1 MKKSFAGA
9 TNVIDRRRLHPVQ
22 QVQNL
27 IFGYSTERTVM
38 NNEPTAEATAP
49 AALGV
54 QILDATDQQ
63 KRLALGLISTCHTLN
78 HLQYSITS
86 VIYPVV
92 MKELGFG
99 LFQLG
104 VISAVSSFVGQGLQV
119 VYGFITGMF
128 RRTAILGTGN
138 VIVGITAM
146 LQYFVG
152 SYPQLLAARVVIDA
166 GSSPQH
172 PLGSSILS
180 RYYPKARG
188 WALTFHHT
196 AGNLG
201 SFLGPA
207 LASLALLYMGW
218 RTAFVVFGIFSLA
231 MGLTL
236 FLLQDYTSGSDEAEG
251 KKSIF
256 QANLNAYII
265 CLKNRNILLTSLV
278 LMVGAAG
285 RGTGV
290 NATYLVPFF
299 MERFNISASTGGML
313 LTVMMGAGLIGPL
326 VIAWLSDRTGKRT
339 LITQAT
345 LLLSAIMTV
354 WLARH
359 SNLGPLFYLNLVF
372 YGAVVQ
378 ARGALTQT
386 MIGDFASVK
395 LTDAA
400 FSIYYFVGF
409 ISGPIWTLI
418 IGYMMDHF
426 GFTPAFYVAASTYV
440 AGMLLLLLVK
450 EEPAK
455 V

>member
-1 MKKSFAGA
+1 
-9 TNVIDRRRLHPVQ
+9 
-22 QVQNL
+22 
-27 IFGYSTERTVM
+27 M
-38 NNEPTAEATAP
+38 NNEQTAEATASV
-49 AALGV
+49 ALGA
-54 QILDATDQQ
+54 QALDATDQQ

-92 MKELGFG
+92 MRELGFG

-128 RRTAILGTGN
+128 RRTAILGAGN

-146 LQYFVG
+146 LQYFIG

-188 WALTFHHT
+188 WALTFHHS

-201 SFLGPA
+201 SFIGPA

-236 FLLQDYTSGSDEAEG
+236 FLLRDYTSAPEDAEG
-251 KKSIF
+251 KKSLLKS
-256 QANLNAYII
+256 NVNAYLL
-265 CLKNRNILLTSLV
+265 CLKNRKILFTSLV

-299 MERFNISASTGGML
+299 MERFNITASTGGML

-326 VIAWLSDRTGKRT
+326 VIAWFSDRSGKR
-339 LITQAT
+339 IVATQLT

-354 WLARH
+354 WLVQH
-359 SNLGPLFYLNLVF
+359 SHLGLLFYLNLIL
-372 YGAVVQ
+372 YGGVVQ
-378 ARGALTQT
+378 ARSSLTQT
-386 MIGDFASVK
+386 MIGDFASPE

-426 GFTPAFYVAASTYV
+426 GFTPAFYLAASTYI
-440 AGMLLLLLVK
+440 AGMLLLALVK
-450 EEPAK
+450 EESTRSEK

>member
-1 MKKSFAGA
+1 
-9 TNVIDRRRLHPVQ
+9 
-22 QVQNL
+22 
-27 IFGYSTERTVM
+27 M
-38 NNEPTAEATAP
+38 NGQP
-49 AALGV
+49 AAEVSISTSSLE
-54 QILDATDQQ
+54 ATDQQ

-86 VIYPVV
+86 VIFPVV

-104 VISAVSSFVGQGLQV
+104 VISAVSNFVGQGLQV
-119 VYGFITGMF
+119 VYGFISGMF
-128 RRTAILGTGN
+128 RRTAILGAGN

-152 SYPQLLAARVVIDA
+152 SFPQLLAARVIIDA

-188 WALTFHHT
+188 WALTFHHS

-201 SFLGPA
+201 SFIGPA
-207 LASLALLYMGW
+207 LASLALLYVGW

-231 MGLTL
+231 MGLSL
-236 FLLQDYTSGSDEAEG
+236 FLLRDYTSTTEETDA
-251 KKSIF
+251 KRNIF
-256 QANLNAYII
+256 KANVNAYLL
-265 CLKNRNILLTSLV
+265 CLKNHKIIITSLV

-299 MERFNISASTGGML
+299 MERFNVTASTGGML
-313 LTVMMGAGLIGPL
+313 LTVMMGAGLVGPL
-326 VIAWLSDRTGKRT
+326 LIAWFSDRLGKRT
-339 LITQAT
+339 FITQLT

-354 WLARH
+354 WLAQH
-359 SNLGPLFYLNLVF
+359 SELGWLFYVNLIL
-372 YGAVVQ
+372 YGSVVQ
-378 ARGALTQT
+378 ARGSLTQT
-386 MIGDFASVK
+386 MIGDFASPE

-418 IGYMMDHF
+418 IGYMMEHY
-426 GFTPAFYVAASTYV
+426 GFAPAFYVAATTYI
-440 AGMLLLLLVK
+440 AGMLLLSLVR
-450 EEPAK
+450 EDDAK
-455 V
+455 M

>member
-1 MKKSFAGA
+1 
-9 TNVIDRRRLHPVQ
+9 
-22 QVQNL
+22 
-27 IFGYSTERTVM
+27 M
-38 NNEPTAEATAP
+38 NGQP
-49 AALGV
+49 AAEVSISTSSLE
-54 QILDATDQQ
+54 ATDQQ

-86 VIYPVV
+86 VIFPVV

-104 VISAVSSFVGQGLQV
+104 VISAVSNFVGQGLQV
-119 VYGFITGMF
+119 VYGFISGMF
-128 RRTAILGTGN
+128 RRTAILGAGN

-152 SYPQLLAARVVIDA
+152 SFPQLLAARVIIDA

-188 WALTFHHT
+188 WALTFHHS

-201 SFLGPA
+201 SFIGPA

-218 RTAFVVFGIFSLA
+218 RTAFVLFGIFSLA
-231 MGLTL
+231 MGLSL
-236 FLLQDYTSGSDEAEG
+236 FLLRDYTSTTEETDA
-251 KKSIF
+251 KRNIF
-256 QANLNAYII
+256 KANVNAYLL
-265 CLKNRNILLTSLV
+265 CLKNHKIIITSLV

-299 MERFNISASTGGML
+299 MERFNVTASTGGML
-313 LTVMMGAGLIGPL
+313 LTVMMGAGLVGPL
-326 VIAWLSDRTGKRT
+326 LIAWFSDRLGKRT
-339 LITQAT
+339 FITQLT

-354 WLARH
+354 WLAQH
-359 SNLGPLFYLNLVF
+359 SELGWLFYVNLIL
-372 YGAVVQ
+372 YGSVVQ
-378 ARGALTQT
+378 ARGSLTQT
-386 MIGDFASVK
+386 MIGDFASPE

-418 IGYMMDHF
+418 IGYMMEHY
-426 GFTPAFYVAASTYV
+426 GFAPAFYVAATTYI
-440 AGMLLLLLVK
+440 AGMLLLSLVR
-450 EEPAK
+450 EDNAK
-455 V
+455 M

>member
-1 MKKSFAGA
+1 MDS
-9 TNVIDRRRLHPVQ
+9 Q
-22 QVQNL
+22 
-27 IFGYSTERTVM
+27 
-38 NNEPTAEATAP
+38 PTAEVAIATRS
-49 AALGV
+49 
-54 QILDATDQQ
+54 LDVTEQQ

-86 VIYPVV
+86 VIFPVV

-104 VISAVSSFVGQGLQV
+104 VISAVSNFVGQGLQV

-138 VIVGITAM
+138 VIVGVTAM

-188 WALTFHHT
+188 WALTFHHS

-201 SFLGPA
+201 SFIGPA

-236 FLLQDYTSGSDEAEG
+236 FLLQDYSSAPEETEG
-251 KKSIF
+251 KKKLFKS
-256 QANLNAYII
+256 NVNAYVL
-265 CLKNRNILLTSLV
+265 CLKNRQILLTSMV

-299 MERFNISASTGGML
+299 MEKFNITASAGGML
-313 LTVMMGAGLIGPL
+313 LTVMMGAGLVGPL
-326 VIAWLSDRTGKRT
+326 AIAWLSDRVGKRT
-339 LITQAT
+339 FITQLT
-345 LLLSAIMTV
+345 LFLSAIMTV
-354 WLARH
+354 WFVQH
-359 SNLGPLFYLNLVF
+359 SHLGPLFYLNLIL
-372 YGAVVQ
+372 YGSVVQ
-378 ARGALTQT
+378 ARGSLTQP
-386 MIGDFASVK
+386 MIGDFASPE

-418 IGYMMDHF
+418 IGYMMEHY
-426 GFTPAFYVAASTYV
+426 GFAPAFYVAAGTYI
-440 AGMLLLLLVK
+440 AGMLLLSLVREGHNPSEK
-450 EEPAK
+450 
-455 V
+455 

>member
-1 MKKSFAGA
+1 
-9 TNVIDRRRLHPVQ
+9 
-22 QVQNL
+22 
-27 IFGYSTERTVM
+27 M
-38 NNEPTAEATAP
+38 NNEQTAEATASVAP
-49 AALGV
+49 GAQV
-54 QILDATDQQ
+54 LDATDQQ

-92 MKELGFG
+92 MRELGFG

-119 VYGFITGMF
+119 IYGFITGMF
-128 RRTAILGTGN
+128 RRTAILGAGN

-146 LQYFVG
+146 LQYFIG

-188 WALTFHHT
+188 WALTFHHS

-201 SFLGPA
+201 SFIGPA

-236 FLLQDYTSGSDEAEG
+236 FLLRDYTSASDEAEG
-251 KKSIF
+251 KKSLLKSNI
-256 QANLNAYII
+256 NAYLL
-265 CLKNRNILLTSLV
+265 CLKNRKILFTSLV

-299 MERFNISASTGGML
+299 MERFNITASTGGML

-326 VIAWLSDRTGKRT
+326 VIAWLSDRSGKR
-339 LITQAT
+339 IVATQIT

-354 WLARH
+354 WLVQH
-359 SNLGPLFYLNLVF
+359 SHLGLLFYLNLIL
-372 YGAVVQ
+372 YGGVVQ
-378 ARGALTQT
+378 ARSSLTQT
-386 MIGDFASVK
+386 MIGDFATPE

-409 ISGPIWTLI
+409 ISGPIWTLV

-426 GFTPAFYVAASTYV
+426 GFAPAFYVAGATYI

-450 EEPAK
+450 EESARGDK